1 LLFFGALA
9 AYRHWKLQNNL
20 KVLATLPKV
29 ITIHYRNAIR
39 HPEEWEIL
47 EHDPPLYRKLLTS
60 PEDREHVEGLFR
72 QLDGYKFRIS
82 SIYAVYNPSLVTA
95 MALTREKFENRVL
108 HDAALFYAEKWK
120 QEQTTRIV
128 MKRKQ
133 WVKDTFI
140 KRVAEFPWNHEL
152 AVPIIP
158 TIHGTAAAVAWKI
171 CHGGFATLS
180 SLDVGFFGAGI
191 YFTTSAKYAI
201 PYFATKA
208 QPAIIISYLVP
219 GNPYPVIENPNEPGN
234 LAGEVIKVGYQSHYV
249 LTTNRGMPFEKIEY
263 KNIFDE
269 IVVDQESQV
278 APAYVLL
285 LDNKGFPALIRDF
298 ERRTSEDDS
307 ANEEFERL

>member
-1 LLFFGALA
+1 
-9 AYRHWKLQNNL
+9 
-20 KVLATLPKV
+20 
-29 ITIHYRNAIR
+29 
-39 HPEEWEIL
+39 
-47 EHDPPLYRKLLTS
+47 LYRKLLTDL
-60 PEDREHVEGLFR
+60 EDIAHVMEIFR
-72 QLDGYKFRIS
+72 KLDGHKIRVDN
-82 SIYAVYNPSLVTA
+82 IYAVYNPSLVTA

-108 HDAALFYAEKWK
+108 SAAALFYAEKWK
-120 QEQTTRIV
+120 NDNVPRVI
-128 MKRKQ
+128 MKRRQ

-140 KRVAEFPWNHEL
+140 RRVAEFSWNHDL
-152 AVPIIP
+152 AVPVIP

-180 SLDVGFFGAGI
+180 SLDIGFFGAGI

-219 GNPYPVIENPNEPGN
+219 GNPYPVIENPNEEGS
-234 LAGEVIKVGYQSHYV
+234 LAGESLKVGYQSHYV
-249 LTTNRGMPFEKIEY
+249 LTTNRGMPFDKIEV

-278 APAYVLL
+278 APAYVLT
-285 LDNKGFPALIRDF
+285 LDSKTFPALIRDF

-307 ANEEFERL
+307 ANEEFDKN